1 MAGTLNISREKK
13 EDAIVQILEDACS
26 IEKIENTYRCI
37 GIKDVSQNMDF
48 STCMVKGKDSAASVN
63 CDSQFDIRTI
73 CILLIVIFMLCLH

>member
-1 MAGTLNISREKK
+1 MAGSLNISREQK

-37 GIKDVSQNMDF
+37 RIKDVSQNMDF
-48 STCMVKGKDSAASVN
+48 STCMVKGKDSAVGAD

-73 CILLIVIFMLCLH
+73 YILLIVIFMLCLH

>member
-37 GIKDVSQNMDF
+37 RIKDVSQNMDF
-48 STCMVKGKDSAASVN
+48 STCMVKGKDSAVSAN

-73 CILLIVIFMLCLH
+73 CILIVIFMLCLH

>member
-37 GIKDVSQNMDF
+37 RIKDVSQNMDF
-48 STCMVKGKDSAASVN
+48 STCMVKGKDSAVGAD

-73 CILLIVIFMLCLH
+73 YILLIVIFMLCLH

>member
-26 IEKIENTYRCI
+26 IEKIENTYQCI
-37 GIKDVSQNMDF
+37 RIKDVSQNMDF
-48 STCMVKGKDSAASVN
+48 STCMVKGKDSAVGAD

-73 CILLIVIFMLCLH
+73 YILLIVIFMLCLH